1 MAVVTGSYRSL
12 NARWLWELANEK
24 NSLFV
29 GVSKTA
35 TTQTILIDGTPTV
48 ISDLDVN
55 DNDGEDAIS
64 KCDFF
69 VRAGVTFAK
78 ESDESDYNI
87 KLVTRQAYTKT
98 PNKIT
103 NEHTFLDVNCYW
115 KYLTPEEA
123 LAESCYNIILTFTL
137 ENQDED
143 KYALFKNLKHFYIFD
158 NLLYNNAEIEDNFI
172 EKDLDEN
179 FTAGNIII
187 IDDFVSLSV
196 TNNINLRIKYLI
208 SF

>member
-1 MAVVTGSYRSL
+1 M
-12 NARWLWELANEK
+12 
-24 NSLFV
+24 
-29 GVSKTA
+29 
-35 TTQTILIDGTPTV
+35 
-48 ISDLDVN
+48 DVN

>member
-12 NARWLWELANEK
+12 NARWLWKLANEK

-69 VRAGVTFAK
+69 VRAWVTFAK

-103 NEHTFLDVNCYW
+103 NEHTFLDVDCYW

>member
-103 NEHTFLDVNCYW
+103 NEHTFLDVDCYW

>member
-1 MAVVTGSYRSL
+1 MAAVTSSYRSL
-12 NARWLWELANEK
+12 NARWLWDLANEK

-35 TTQTILIDGTPTV
+35 TTQTILVDGTPTV
-48 ISDLDVN
+48 ISDLDVT
-55 DNDGEDAIS
+55 DNDGDDAIS

-69 VRAGVTFAK
+69 VRASINFAK
-78 ESDESDYNI
+78 ESTSSDYSI

-103 NEHTFLDVNCYW
+103 NEHTFLDVDCYW
-115 KYLTPEEA
+115 KFLTPEEA
-123 LAESCYNIILTFTL
+123 LEESCYNIILTFVL
-137 ENQDED
+137 ENQDET
-143 KYALFKNLKHFYIFD
+143 KYSLFKNLKHFYIFD
-158 NLLYNNAEIEDNFI
+158 NLLYNNAEIEDDFI

-179 FTAGNIII
+179 FTTGNIII

-196 TNNINLRIKYLI
+196 DDNINSRIKYLI